1 MASTGEVGCLGD
13 SFDEALLK
21 ALLSVGLSIP
31 ARAVLISSGD
41 PMQKA
46 KLLPYCRM
54 LVDSG
59 YTLYATPGSQKY
71 LEENGIPATAAPWPG
86 EAETDGDAVGLIR
99 SHTVDLVVNVPK
111 NFTRREL
118 TNGYRIRRAAVDF
131 NVPLVTNARLAS
143 AFIRAFC
150 TLRPEDLAIKAWDE
164 Y

>member
-1 MASTGEVGCLGD
+1 
-13 SFDEALLK
+13 
-21 ALLSVGLSIP
+21 
-31 ARAVLISSGD
+31 
-41 PMQKA
+41 
-46 KLLPYCRM
+46 M
-54 LVDSG
+54 LADHG

-71 LEENGIPATAAPWPG
+71 LEENGIPAKVAHWPG
-86 EAETDGDAVGLIR
+86 DAPEGEDAVDLIR

-131 NVPLVTNARLAS
+131 NVPLITNARLAS

-164 Y
+164 YQ